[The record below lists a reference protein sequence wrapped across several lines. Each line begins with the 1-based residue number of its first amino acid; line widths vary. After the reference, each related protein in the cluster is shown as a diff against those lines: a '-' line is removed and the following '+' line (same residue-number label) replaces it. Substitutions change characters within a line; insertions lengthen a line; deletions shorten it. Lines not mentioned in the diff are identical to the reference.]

1 MIFSRLVGNLK
12 EIHFQT
18 DACFSY
24 LVGVMSNPDKHK
36 WIFPARFRTGAYS
49 WQASRLAC
57 QRLRE
62 AVSEIKKVAKRDSVP
77 GAEGAVCLIEKL
89 WPALEHIDTSSG
101 ALGSAVNKTLDALI
115 PIIVKAPA
123 DDNTRSKWLDR
134 LWQAM
139 ADDGVEYLS
148 LVGDRWGEICG
159 SAEVAGRWADDLVS
173 TLRSCWTD
181 PNPGRYFHGATA
193 CLSCLL
199 AAGRYQE
206 LLELLELDRHSMWHY
221 RRYGVEALLALG
233 KKADAVQYADASRG
247 LNQPDSVIDRA
258 CEEILIS
265 SGLHEEAYQRYGL
278 SAAVGNSYLA
288 RFRAVAKRYP
298 MKDRSLILSDLIAT
312 TPGEEGKWFATA
324 KDLKLYDLALE
335 LANQTRCDPKT
346 LTRAARDYLDSE
358 PAFALGSAMAA
369 LRWLSEGW
377 GYEVTS
383 VDVVE
388 AYDRAMDAASRLN
401 KIDDVTGQIRQL
413 VESNE
418 SASMLFVRQ
427 SLQGRM
433 RAHSSSINEMVAS
446 ES

>member
-1 MIFSRLVGNLK
+1 MVKGWG
-12 EIHFQT
+12 
-18 DACFSY
+18 FSY
-24 LVGVMSNPDKHK
+24 LADVMSNSTNHK
-36 WIFPARFRTGAYS
+36 WIFPVRFRAGTYS
-49 WQASRLAC
+49 WKASRLAC

-62 AVSEIKKVAKRDSVP
+62 ALSEIKKVAKKDPVL
-77 GAEGAVCLIEKL
+77 GAEGVIRLMEKL

-101 ALGSAVNKTLDALI
+101 ALGSAVNKALDALI
-115 PIIVKAPA
+115 PIIVEAPA
-123 DDNTRSKWLDR
+123 DDKTRSKWLDR

-139 ADDGVEYLS
+139 ADDGVDYLGP
-148 LVGDRWGEICG
+148 VGDQWGEISG

-173 TLRSCWTD
+173 TLRSCWSD
-181 PNPGRYFHGATA
+181 PNPGRYFHGGTA

-199 AAGRYQE
+199 VAGRYQE
-206 LLELLELDRHSMWHY
+206 LLELLEMDRHPMWHY

-233 KKADAVQYADASRG
+233 KKADAVQYAETSRG
-247 LNQPDSVIDRA
+247 LNQPDSVIDQA

-278 SAAVGNSYLA
+278 GAAVGNSYLA

-298 MKDRSLILSDLIAT
+298 MKDKSQILSDLIAT

-324 KDLKLYDLALE
+324 KQIKLFDLALE
-335 LANQTRCDPKT
+335 LANRSHCDPKT

-388 AYDRAMDAASRLN
+388 SYDRAMDAAARLN
-401 KIDDVTGQIRQL
+401 NIDDVTVQIRQL
-413 VESNE
+413 LESKE
-418 SASMLFVRQ
+418 SASMQFVRQ
-427 SLQGRM
+427 ALYGRL
-433 RAHSSSINEMVAS
+433 RDTSMVY
-446 ES
+446 EI